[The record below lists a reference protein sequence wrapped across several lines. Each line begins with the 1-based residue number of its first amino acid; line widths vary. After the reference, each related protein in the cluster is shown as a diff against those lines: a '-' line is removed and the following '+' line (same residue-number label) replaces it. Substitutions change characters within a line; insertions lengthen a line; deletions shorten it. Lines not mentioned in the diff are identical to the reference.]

1 MRAYTTFIP
10 AGARLQAAAR
20 RTAGAAGLAALS
32 LIASCTTATE
42 VLEVK
47 DPDIVNPTD
56 VQSVAGANAVRLGAL
71 AAVVLMASGCN
82 PTVKVE
88 APDKPI
94 EINLN
99 VRIEQEVR
107 VKIDRELDQVF
118 DKNPELFGLPKEK
131 KL

>member
-1 MRAYTTFIP
+1 MSERKTLRP
-10 AGARLQAAAR
+10 
-20 RTAGAAGLAALS
+20 
-32 LIASCTTATE
+32 
-42 VLEVK
+42 
-47 DPDIVNPTD
+47 
-56 VQSVAGANAVRLGAL
+56 VRVGAL
-71 AAVVLMASGCN
+71 AAVVLMDSGCN

-131 KL
+131 KP